1 MRLSGCCSGNTRL
14 TVTFTVGTIYGN
26 VSLLAFLFLLFV
38 LPKVVLF
45 IVLFMFP
52 SNVAVLY
59 TRGAA
64 GVGFCSPGISSPY
77 FLIACTRR
85 RVWEKQKT
93 RREREKETEAGE
105 KDASEMQREQA
116 ARLCAHVHVR
126 EKRRCFSRW
135 QPCGGSVCFVIYHL
149 ESLLVRAHTHR
160 HRHSEVGGPRRGGVL
175 LARQNYKRTQCTV

>member
-116 ARLCAHVHVR
+116 ARLCARACACERNDSV
-126 EKRRCFSRW
+126 FPDDSRVEA
-135 QPCGGSVCFVIYHL
+135 VCVLSFIIWRACLL
-149 ESLLVRAHTHR
+149 EHTHIVIVTVKR
-160 HRHSEVGGPRRGGVL
+160 EGRGEE
-175 LARQNYKRTQCTV
+175 AFY